1 MSQGQISK
9 NKVKT
14 TIILEK
20 DLKSSLEVLAKKEMR
35 SLNNLMASVLSE
47 YVKSRTGADQ
57 PSGSS
62 FMVLSSTVSTVLY
75 NTSK

>member
-47 YVKSRTGADQ
+47 YVKSRTGDD
-57 PSGSS
+57 
-62 FMVLSSTVSTVLY
+62 
-75 NTSK
+75 